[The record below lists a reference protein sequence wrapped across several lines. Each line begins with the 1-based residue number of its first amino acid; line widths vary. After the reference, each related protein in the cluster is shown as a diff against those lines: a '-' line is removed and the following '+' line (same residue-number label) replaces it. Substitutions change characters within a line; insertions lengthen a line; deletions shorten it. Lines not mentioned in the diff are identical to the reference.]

1 MQKLIIAP
9 NELKRIENGYLET
22 YPVTIH
28 KNSYFFDSNNSSIPC
43 FSENSAG
50 KVKELYEIKTFED
63 FEEYGIDYEVCGSL
77 VVVISK
83 RKHCYIFAKNGDFTT
98 LSSNENSTF
107 TSGKVRIFTTKNRE
121 LLFRIEEYNR
131 TYMINPDKVL

>member
-9 NELKRIENGYLET
+9 NDFKAIENGYLET
-22 YPVTIH
+22 YPITIH
-28 KNSYFFDSNNSSIPC
+28 RNSYFFDSTNSSISC
-43 FSENSAG
+43 FSQNSAG
-50 KVKELYEIKTFED
+50 KIKELYEIKTLED

-83 RKHCYIFAKNGDFTT
+83 TKHCYIFAKNGDFTT
-98 LSSNENSTF
+98 LSSDKNSTF
-107 TSGKVRIFTTKNRE
+107 TSGKVRIFATKSHE